1 MSILLLGIHSRGRVQ
16 SSSGD
21 VGAASPARVAT
32 QAAAAAAARGR
43 GNWSPGTR
51 WRPVHFHNLILGLK
65 PRVIPTPRLSGRR
78 RRSARAAFETQ
89 VLMLD
94 VLHLYPLVSV
104 QSVRQPTALA
114 LGRLLRSDSGR
125 THGQMMYF

>member
-1 MSILLLGIHSRGRVQ
+1 MSVLLLGIHSRGRVE

-21 VGAASPARVAT
+21 VGAAASAGVAAQT
-32 QAAAAAAARGR
+32 AAAAAARGR
-43 GNWSPGTR
+43 GNWPSPRTR

-65 PRVIPTPRLSGRR
+65 TRVIPTPRLSGRR
-78 RRSARAAFETQ
+78 RRSAHDTSETQ

-94 VLHLYPLVSV
+94 VLHLYPLAGV

-114 LGRLLRSDSGR
+114 LG
-125 THGQMMYF
+125 